1 MAKKNAS
8 KSQSQL
14 FSLKPA
20 RYGRQNNNHTIL
32 VEKLDSTEDEEPVYE
47 YDYDKSRGNS
57 RNEHSLEYGI
67 FTSRGT
73 KKGKDALP
81 YGL

>member
-1 MAKKNAS
+1 M
-8 KSQSQL
+8 
-14 FSLKPA
+14 
-20 RYGRQNNNHTIL
+20 

-47 YDYDKSRGNS
+47 YDDDKSRGNS